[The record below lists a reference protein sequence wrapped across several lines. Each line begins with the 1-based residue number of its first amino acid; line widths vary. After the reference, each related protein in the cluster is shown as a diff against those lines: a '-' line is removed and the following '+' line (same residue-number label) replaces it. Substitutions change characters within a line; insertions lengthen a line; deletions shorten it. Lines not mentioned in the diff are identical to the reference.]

1 VGVQRAQRAVEDL
14 AIDAHHVL
22 ASVVARGVRVVGVEQ
37 AHQLGAG
44 HSHLPLQAH
53 HPVQKAN
60 GEAVLAEVAPV
71 AAIRSPAGEPAD
83 RVGAQGARRLGS
95 DHLPYGRV
103 GRDRTHKRKLSA
115 GACAL
120 LALGLPRQFDCDG
133 VGDRRCGSAVQG
145 SASTRAAQGRLVVGG
160 GCWQR
165 G

>member
-71 AAIRSPAGEPAD
+71 WPHFGPRLVSPLTGSVPKVRAASAVTISHTGGSAAI
-83 RVGAQGARRLGS
+83 ARI
-95 DHLPYGRV
+95 
-103 GRDRTHKRKLSA
+103 
-115 GACAL
+115 
-120 LALGLPRQFDCDG
+120 
-133 VGDRRCGSAVQG
+133 
-145 SASTRAAQGRLVVGG
+145 SAS
-160 GCWQR
+160 
-165 G
+165 